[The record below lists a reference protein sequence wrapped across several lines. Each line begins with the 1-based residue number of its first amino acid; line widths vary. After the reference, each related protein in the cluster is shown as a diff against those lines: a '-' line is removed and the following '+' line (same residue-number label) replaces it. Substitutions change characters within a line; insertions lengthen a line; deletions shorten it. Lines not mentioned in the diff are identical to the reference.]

1 MKEHR
6 NPFHTLLIT
15 AAFLTLPLLLSACD
29 DADFEFLAVMALDW
43 AEGKGLI
50 TVGDCVALDDSDCT
64 IEINYS
70 RVIAERARQAA
81 KRSPLT
87 AWTVDDPDPELI
99 AAIDVAEVG
108 MTMQKAE
115 TLAEEGLASGDV
127 GKIDE
132 AIRLRPGD
140 WSYYDKKA
148 AVLTAQG
155 NTAEAEAAFNEAQSL
170 VDSRV
175 KAGEGSCQALQFN
188 LLKNRE
194 QALLQQ
200 LQSQPGSE
208 PLLDALDTTQGQLYN
223 LETGHQ
229 DSPCNP

>member
-1 MKEHR
+1 MKDHR
-6 NPFHTLLIT
+6 NPFRTLLISV
-15 AAFLTLPLLLSACD
+15 FLLSLPLWLSACD
-29 DADFEFLAVMALDW
+29 DADFEFLAAMALEW

-50 TVGDCVALDDSDCT
+50 TVGDCVAPDDSDCT
-64 IEINYS
+64 IEINYG
-70 RVIAERARQAA
+70 RIVAERARQAA
-81 KRSPLT
+81 RRSSLT
-87 AWTVDDPDPELI
+87 AWAVDEPDPELI
-99 AAIDVAEVG
+99 AAIDIAEVG
-108 MTMQKAE
+108 INMDKAE
-115 TLAEEGLASGDV
+115 RLADEGLASGDV

-132 AIRLRPGD
+132 AISLRPGD

-155 NTAEAEAAFNEAQSL
+155 NSAEAEAAFNKAQSL

-200 LQSQPGSE
+200 LQAQPE
-208 PLLDALDTTQGQLYN
+208 NKPLLDALDTTQGQLYY

-229 DSPCNP
+229 NSPCKP